1 MNNHDHHLWVM
12 AQWEQ
17 AIRERDQARW
27 AATIAR
33 ESPPCEDYDEGCPVC
48 KANKLIDQWEE
59 SNE

>member
-1 MNNHDHHLWVM
+1 MTDYERILDLTARW
-12 AQWEQ
+12 AQ

-33 ESPPCEDYDEGCPVC
+33 ESPSCEGYEEDCPVC

-59 SNE
+59 DL